1 MVPCAQIVLAFAKV
15 ETNSILW
22 TDIKVGDCDVIC
34 HGIALEKNTTCLHSI
49 YVYNIHLWQELS
61 IIKNMAA

>member
-34 HGIALEKNTTCLHSI
+34 HVS
-49 YVYNIHLWQELS
+49 VF
-61 IIKNMAA
+61 